1 MSNHYEH
8 SVPPDSLTDAKV
20 IVDLGCHK
28 GEVSEILLDR
38 YEEAHVLSVEMVSEY
53 ANIAKARLKKFGE
66 RSRVINA
73 AIGYPARE
81 AAAVERQQQSSLVK
95 GAGTIV
101 ITLDTLL
108 NCVSLGDQTID
119 FMKMDIEGEELNV
132 LSGGGEWVQRTT
144 HLLVEV
150 HKNPVSVAQW
160 MLENLGYKVVPRLK
174 DPEWSNHLWCTL
186 DKPT

>member
-38 YEEAHVLSVEMVSEY
+38 YEDALVVSVEMVSEY
-53 ANIAKARLKKFGE
+53 ANIAKARLEKFGK

-81 AAAVERQQQSSLVK
+81 AASIDRQQQSHLME
-95 GAGTIV
+95 GAGTSV
-101 ITLDTLL
+101 ITIDTLL
-108 NCVSLGDQTID
+108 DYVGLWDETID
-119 FMKMDIEGEELNV
+119 FMKMDIEGEEMNV
-132 LSGGGEWVQRTT
+132 LDGGGEWVQRTT

-150 HKNPVSVAQW
+150 HRNPVSEAKELLQELGFEVA
-160 MLENLGYKVVPRLK
+160 PRLK
-174 DPEWSNHLWCTL
+174 DPEWSNHLWCT
-186 DKPT
+186 